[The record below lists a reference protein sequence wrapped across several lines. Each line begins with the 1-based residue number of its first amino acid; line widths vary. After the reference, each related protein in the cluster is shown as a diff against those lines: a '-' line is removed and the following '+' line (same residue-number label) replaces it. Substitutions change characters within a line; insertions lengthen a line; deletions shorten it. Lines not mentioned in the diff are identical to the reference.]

1 MVEMVLNTS
10 LQNLLI
16 NSSSCVLSISTWQ
29 NRGIIKIWLLCKF
42 LRTKEVPLLSYQ
54 IRSFYYNR
62 DRLWLGRG
70 RVNQSNVSLKHPK
83 SLKYFF
89 HICLMK
95 GKRTDFTFYL
105 MRVIMRAYSFL
116 QHRKEV
122 PDEVKVL
129 LQEFRWSIKK
139 QRWICKVHLLS
150 WLHGGTGKR
159 DHRLFFFFLIGIH
172 AMQDWTASKG
182 HGITRKKNTR
192 GLEHTG
198 NLFRKSLQLKDVC

>member
-16 NSSSCVLSISTWQ
+16 NSSSCVLCISTWQ

-70 RVNQSNVSLKHPK
+70 RVNQSNVSLKHPV

-89 HICLMK
+89 QICLMK

-159 DHRLFFFFLIGIH
+159 DHRLFFFFFNWDSLH
-172 AMQDWTASKG
+172 AILNS
-182 HGITRKKNTR
+182 H
-192 GLEHTG
+192 
-198 NLFRKSLQLKDVC
+198 